1 MQRKAKRMGYTKR
14 QPKYRWRDYLTDE
27 EEKRIAQIEESQR
40 PTPAMRV
47 DWITIR
53 NRASQRA
60 LRDAAKRSA

>member
-1 MQRKAKRMGYTKR
+1 MQRKQKRMGFVKR
-14 QPKYRWRDYLTDE
+14 QPKYKWRDYLTE
-27 EEKRIAQIEESQR
+27 EEEERVAQITESQR
-40 PTPAMRV
+40 PTAAMRV

>member
-1 MQRKAKRMGYTKR
+1 MQRKAKRMPYAKR
-14 QPKYRWRDYLTDE
+14 QPKYKWRDFLTEDE
-27 EEKRIAQIEESQR
+27 EARITAIEESQR
-40 PTPAMRV
+40 PSSQMRV